1 MIAQLVAAVMISHWQ
16 ATLLM
21 IALAGGG
28 IIDYFGWQ
36 WRMSLLD
43 MFVVNSSFILWLMI
57 VSGRRGE
64 SFYFVLYCFVF
75 QAPLV
80 SQAKYC

>member
-57 VSGRRGE
+57 VSGRRGK
-64 SFYFVLYCFVF
+64 SFYFVLYFCVF

-80 SQAKYC
+80 SQDKHC